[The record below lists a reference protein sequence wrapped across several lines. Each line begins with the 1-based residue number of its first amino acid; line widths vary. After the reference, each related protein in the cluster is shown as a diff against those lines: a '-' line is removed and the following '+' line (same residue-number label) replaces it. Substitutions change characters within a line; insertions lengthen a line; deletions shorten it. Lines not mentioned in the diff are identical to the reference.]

1 MEKPHRLDFE
11 ENVTWGPSFGRGKYV
26 YKMLTKLKVSLMI
39 EPDLVLGLPSHKY
52 YIEYYTKTAWI
63 DDANVILLL
72 ALLFLSFKTP
82 DVDDL

>member
-1 MEKPHRLDFE
+1 
-11 ENVTWGPSFGRGKYV
+11 
-26 YKMLTKLKVSLMI
+26 MI